1 MLLLIIMPGIA
12 SEAKEAAT
20 RFSNLRKAA
29 AERNEQF
36 KQFFNRFKLFKRG
49 QRSSRSESVKIKHK
63 SPSRGR
69 SASNDDG
76 SHLDGDAYI
85 SHIIAKRTRKKGGK
99 KSTLRK
105 KANKRKTKRNRGNH
119 RSSES
124 SEAGFQPL

>member
-1 MLLLIIMPGIA
+1 MLIKMLLLFIMKGIA
-12 SEAKEAAT
+12 SEAKDTAN

-36 KQFFNRFKLFKRG
+36 KQFFNRFNPFKQG
-49 QRSSRSESVKIKHK
+49 QRSSRSESAKRKHK

-69 SASNDDG
+69 SASKDDG

-105 KANKRKTKRNRGNH
+105 KANKRKTKKGH
-119 RSSES
+119 
-124 SEAGFQPL
+124 